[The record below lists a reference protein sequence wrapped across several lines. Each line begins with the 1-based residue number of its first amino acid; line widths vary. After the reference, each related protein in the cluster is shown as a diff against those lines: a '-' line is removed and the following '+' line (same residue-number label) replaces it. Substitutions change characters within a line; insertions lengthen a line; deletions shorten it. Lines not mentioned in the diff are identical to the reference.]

1 MKIKKKAFYNNADN
15 INKANNANNTNSY
28 NNKINKYYI
37 SREP

>member
-1 MKIKKKAFYNNADN
+1 MKIKKKAFYNNTDN
-15 INKANNANNTNSY
+15 ISKANNANNTNSY